1 MEIVAYYASVM
12 AAARESLR
20 EQAFH
25 LFGRAITRSD
35 PGHLEAWVELGLT
48 LTQLRVLFQLR
59 TEDGASAGALAE
71 RLKVTP
77 STLTRIVDRLV
88 RQGLVR
94 RESDHGDR
102 RLVRHHLSAKG
113 GRAVEELERGAR
125 ARMNEVMDRL
135 TNVQLERLGLAPSD
149 LTAALDGQGAEGM
162 GRGGGER
169 GRTGR
174 SRRQL

>member
-1 MEIVAYYASVM
+1 M
-12 AAARESLR
+12 AVDRETLR

-25 LFGRAITRSD
+25 LFGRAMTRSD

-59 TEDGASAGALAE
+59 AEDGASAGALAE

-102 RLVRHHLSAKG
+102 RLVRHHLSARG
-113 GRAVEELERGAR
+113 ARVVEELERGVR

-135 TNVQLERLGLAPSD
+135 TTSQLERLVLALSD
-149 LTAALDGQGAEGM
+149 LTAALDVQETEEMARVEA
-162 GRGGGER
+162 
-169 GRTGR
+169 
-174 SRRQL
+174 

>member
-1 MEIVAYYASVM
+1 M
-12 AAARESLR
+12 AVDRETLR

-59 TEDGASAGALAE
+59 AEDGASAGALAE

-94 RESDHGDR
+94 RESDDGDR

-113 GRAVEELERGAR
+113 GRTVEELERGAR

-135 TNVQLERLGLAPSD
+135 TTTQLERLILALSD
-149 LTAALDGQGAEGM
+149 LTDALDAQETKEMARVGA
-162 GRGGGER
+162 
-169 GRTGR
+169 
-174 SRRQL
+174 